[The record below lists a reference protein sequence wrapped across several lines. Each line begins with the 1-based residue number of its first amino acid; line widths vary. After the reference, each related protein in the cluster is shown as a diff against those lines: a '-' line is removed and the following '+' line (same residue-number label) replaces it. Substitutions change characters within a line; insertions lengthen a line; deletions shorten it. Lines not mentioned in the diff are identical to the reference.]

1 MKIMAKW
8 LVFLGLLF
16 STGAIAQADDF
27 AIQSSQREMAVTFD
41 DLPFVEGGIDNWA
54 TLRTRADELLRQIT
68 ASHIPAVGFVNEAKL
83 YRQGQLDEQ
92 SVAILSDWLDAG
104 LELGNHT
111 YSHAALSR
119 MPLEQFEQDVIRGE
133 AVTSALLAARDK
145 KLRYFRH
152 PYLQV
157 GNDIVTRAA
166 FEKFLAGRGYTIA
179 PVTVNHAEWVFAAAY
194 DRAEQQGSQ
203 EAMQRVAGAYI
214 PYMEKVL
221 VSAEQQ
227 STELFG
233 RQIRQVL
240 LLHANSLNAVHL
252 GELVDMIK
260 RHGYK
265 FITLADALNDP
276 AYRSPNNYC
285 GTIGMSWLDQWTLTV
300 GLTLPKG
307 VAVPAFI
314 KGLAGLPAAAY
325 QGY

>member
-1 MKIMAKW
+1 MMAKW
-8 LVFLGLLF
+8 LVFFGLLF
-16 STGAIAQADDF
+16 SVGAMAQADSF
-27 AIQSSQREMAVTFD
+27 TIQPSPCEMAVTFD
-41 DLPFVEGGIDNWA
+41 DLPFVEGGIDDWT
-54 TLRTRADELLRQIT
+54 TLRARADELLRQIT
-68 ASHIPAVGFVNEAKL
+68 VNHIPAVGFVNEAKL

-133 AVTSALLAARDK
+133 AVTSSLLAARGM

-157 GNDIVTRAA
+157 GNDTATRAA

-179 PVTVNHAEWVFAAAY
+179 PVTVNHADWIFAAAY
-194 DRAEQQGSQ
+194 DRAEQQGNPD
-203 EAMQRVAGAYI
+203 AMQRVVDAYI

-240 LLHANSLNAVHL
+240 LLHANSLNAAHF

-265 FITLADALNDP
+265 FITLADALHDP
-276 AYRSPNNYC
+276 AYGSPNNYH
-285 GTIGMSWLDQWTLTV
+285 GTIGVSWLDQWALTV
-300 GLTLPKG
+300 GLTLQKG

>member
-1 MKIMAKW
+1 MMEKW
-8 LVFLGLLF
+8 LVFFGLLF
-16 STGAIAQADDF
+16 SVGAMAQADSF
-27 AIQSSQREMAVTFD
+27 TIQPSPREMAVTFD
-41 DLPFVEGGIDNWA
+41 DLPFVEGGIDDWT
-54 TLRTRADELLRQIT
+54 TLRARADELLRQIT
-68 ASHIPAVGFVNEAKL
+68 VNHIPAVGFVNEAKL

-133 AVTSALLAARDK
+133 TVTSSLLAARGM

-157 GNDIVTRAA
+157 GNDTATRAA

-179 PVTVNHAEWVFAAAY
+179 PVTVNHAEWIFAAAY
-194 DRAEQQGSQ
+194 DRAEQQGNPD
-203 EAMQRVAGAYI
+203 AMQRVVDAYI

-240 LLHANSLNAVHL
+240 LLHANSLNAAHF

-276 AYRSPNNYC
+276 AYGSPNNYH
-285 GTIGMSWLDQWTLTV
+285 GTIGVSWLDQWALTV
-300 GLTLPKG
+300 GLTLQKG

>member
-1 MKIMAKW
+1 MMAKW

-16 STGAIAQADDF
+16 SVGAMAQADSF
-27 AIQSSQREMAVTFD
+27 TIQPSPREMAVTFD
-41 DLPFVEGGIDNWA
+41 DLPFVEGGIDNWT
-54 TLRTRADELLRQIT
+54 TLRARADELLRQIT
-68 ASHIPAVGFVNEAKL
+68 ANHIPAVGFVNEAKL

-92 SVAILSDWLDAG
+92 SVVILSDWLDAG

-133 AVTSALLAARDK
+133 AVTSSLLAARGM

-157 GNDIVTRAA
+157 GNDTATRAA

-179 PVTVNHAEWVFAAAY
+179 PVTVNHAEWIFAAAY
-194 DRAEQQGSQ
+194 DRAEQQGNPD
-203 EAMQRVAGAYI
+203 AMQRVVDAYI

-240 LLHANSLNAVHL
+240 LLHANSLNAAHF

-265 FITLADALNDP
+265 FITLAEALNDP
-276 AYRSPNNYC
+276 AYGSPNNYH
-285 GTIGMSWLDQWTLTV
+285 GTIGVSWLDQWALTV
-300 GLTLPKG
+300 GLTLQNG
-307 VAVPAFI
+307 VPVPAFV
-314 KGLAGLPAAAY
+314 KGLANLPAASY
-325 QGY
+325 RGY